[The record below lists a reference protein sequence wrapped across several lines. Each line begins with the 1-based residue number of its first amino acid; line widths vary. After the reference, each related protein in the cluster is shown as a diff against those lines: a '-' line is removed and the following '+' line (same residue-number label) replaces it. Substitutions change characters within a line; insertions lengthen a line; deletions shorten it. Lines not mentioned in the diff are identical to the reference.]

1 MTQHIGIVAGSAEGA
16 ALCYRTIVS
25 YASEL
30 LGTHAHPEVSLHG
43 HSFAEYMEHIER
55 DDWQGVGDL
64 MLGSSAKLAAIGADF
79 LICPDNT
86 FHQVF
91 GYLEPGGVPRQVL
104 LLQDWRGLLMFAGG
118 ALTGAVAVGAVMAR
132 NAANR
137 PGLYET
143 AGTQ

>member
-1 MTQHIGIVAGSAEGA
+1 MTGSARVFLLLLLCVEAA
-16 ALCYRTIVS
+16 ALAVLETMFLPLRFDGTLLPKLGDFPFPIMIVVAAVTTPVLVS
-25 YASEL
+25 WAAELSERVVTAAL
-30 LGTHAHPEVSLHG
+30 PLIVWFLT
-43 HSFAEYMEHIER
+43 
-55 DDWQGVGDL
+55 L
-64 MLGSSAKLAAIGADF
+64 M
-79 LICPDNT
+79 
-86 FHQVF
+86 VF